1 MPELEIAFDLESQNG
16 TAKSDAQNSFD
27 LCVESFG
34 ESVCTSCKLVVVR
47 RSNLNV
53 QGQAQL
59 VEACANEEVLNILI
73 VRTSIFDSTSS
84 SFLSRG

>member
-1 MPELEIAFDLESQNG
+1 MLKTVLTYASNRS
-16 TAKSDAQNSFD
+16 ANR
-27 LCVESFG
+27 CVP
-34 ESVCTSCKLVVVR
+34 SCKLVVVR